1 MKILREEADIL
12 VVGGGT
18 AGVIAA
24 IQAAR
29 LGARTVVLEMTGQ
42 LGGTMTNGGVS
53 APAHFFN
60 RGRQV
65 IAGIGWELVTKTKAL
80 DGTPLPDFNNPPPN
94 RPSHHV
100 SVNPYL
106 YACLAEES
114 CLEAGVTLHYH
125 EVVTTAE
132 ARGDRWL
139 VESVG
144 KGVRREVLARE
155 VIDCSGDADVV
166 GLLGFERVK
175 GEVRQPGTLEFRL
188 EGYDYK
194 ALDADLLQARY
205 EEALRDG
212 TLIRG
217 DFCYARRPFIDYLRA
232 GGANLQHL
240 FGADSTTSETQTEAN
255 IAGRQ
260 GLLRMLRF
268 LKTLP
273 GCEKVRIARMYPMAA
288 IRETYRIVGETT
300 ITREDYLSGRRF
312 DDAVAYTFYFI
323 DVHTEEGTDH
333 EFLEEGVVPTLPLGA
348 LVPKGSQRLLVA
360 GRTVSS
366 DRRANSALRVEASCM
381 AMGQAAGAAAALG
394 VRQGVPSR
402 DVPLDLLRDTLRA
415 HGALVP

>member
-1 MKILREEADIL
+1 METLREEADVL

-42 LGGTMTNGGVS
+42 LGGSITNGGVC
-53 APAHFFN
+53 APAHFYSF
-60 RGRQV
+60 GRQV

-80 DGTPLPDFNNPPPN
+80 DGSPLPDFSNPPPN

-106 YACLAEES
+106 YACLAEEM
-114 CLEAGVTLHYH
+114 CLEAGVALRYH
-125 EVVTTAE
+125 EVVTAAE
-132 ARGDRWL
+132 DRGERWL

-144 KGVRREVLARE
+144 KGVRRQVLARE

-188 EGYDYK
+188 EGYDFA
-194 ALDADLLQARY
+194 ALDGDLFQARY
-205 EEALRDG
+205 EEAMRDG
-212 TLIRG
+212 TLIPG
-217 DFCYARRPFIDYLRA
+217 DFCYVGRPFITYLR
-232 GGANLQHL
+232 GGGYNLQHL
-240 FGADSTTSETQTEAN
+240 FGADSTTAETQSEAN

-260 GLLRMLRF
+260 GLLRMIRF
-268 LKTLP
+268 LQTLP
-273 GCEKVRIARMYPMAA
+273 GCEKVRIGRMYPVAA

-300 ITREDYLSGRRF
+300 ITRDDYVAGRVF
-312 DDAVAYTFYFI
+312 DDAVAYTYYFI
-323 DVHTEEGTDH
+323 DVHTEEGTDQ
-333 EFLEEGVVPTLPLGA
+333 EFLPEGLVPTFPLGA
-348 LVPKGSQRLLVA
+348 LVPKGSRRLLVA
-360 GRTVSS
+360 GRTISS

-394 VRQGVPSR
+394 AQQGVASR
-402 DVPLDLLRDTLRA
+402 DVPLETLRETLRA